1 MKSFVAVAILV
12 LAFVPAFTSAQ
23 DADLR
28 ATIGGALL
36 QDPAAA
42 ALPQAEFEAL
52 LDAMVADAEA
62 RGVTVEDISYV
73 PPASQDFSPQAVQ
86 AAAEDWGS
94 TLTALEKTLLALG
107 ALFLVFLVLWLLY
120 RWLHEDPVSLA
131 PPMNQGMPRQY

>member
-1 MKSFVAVAILV
+1 MSFGAKTAIVALV
-12 LAFVPAFTSAQ
+12 FLPVFAYAQ
-23 DADLR
+23 SNEELR

-73 PPASQDFSPQAVQ
+73 PPNPADSFPV
-86 AAAEDWGS
+86 AAIEEA
-94 TLTALEKTLLALG
+94 TAGLSAGEKTAVALG
-107 ALFLVFLVLWLLY
+107 ALALVLLALWLVY
-120 RWLHEDPVSLA
+120 RWLHEAPASA
-131 PPMNQGMPRQY
+131 IPPMNQGMPRQY